1 MRTMMAMIPLMLIA
15 CGDKDGDS
23 GGAAGA
29 SDLTGDATAGA
40 ALYASNCAGCHGA
53 DGTGVSGP
61 DLTSGLVSGMSDGS
75 ISDVIANGAGS
86 MPAITSDDQE
96 VADIVAYLRQE
107 WG

>member
-1 MRTMMAMIPLMLIA
+1 MRKMLALLPMMLIA

-23 GGAAGA
+23 AAA
-29 SDLTGDATAGA
+29 ATGDAANGA
-40 ALYASNCAGCHGA
+40 TLYSSSCAGCHGA

-61 DLTSGLVSGMSDGS
+61 DLTSGLVSGMTDDQ

-96 VADIVAYLRQE
+96 IADILAYLRQE
-107 WG
+107 FG